1 MILTETSNPPIFS
14 AILMLGK
21 NFKPSKPQEL
31 SKTLGSCHNLQNE
44 TSAGSKADFFLRGIM
59 STLAMLDYPVAT
71 NFVTPLPA
79 NPVKVAC
86 DLLQQNGILGL
97 RKVMDAWVWRLGMFE
112 VGFCLFAQKE
122 GQQKE
127 SSLFGNCQL
136 LLLSLGRNY
145 GHIIIFVYSFFPL
158 SREDLFLNSTSG
170 YRCYDIMAEVVGRP
184 TKGELHGPVKAPD
197 MGHWQYQ
204 ACTSLYK

>member
-97 RKVMDAWVWRLGMFE
+97 RKVMDAWV
-112 VGFCLFAQKE
+112 
-122 GQQKE
+122 
-127 SSLFGNCQL
+127 
-136 LLLSLGRNY
+136 
-145 GHIIIFVYSFFPL
+145 
-158 SREDLFLNSTSG
+158 
-170 YRCYDIMAEVVGRP
+170 
-184 TKGELHGPVKAPD
+184 
-197 MGHWQYQ
+197 
-204 ACTSLYK
+204 